1 MNINSSIRKLS
12 NLFIMLFILMS
23 GGLVYWQVVA
33 VQQVTANPHNI
44 RPYACGSAPI
54 RGRIFDRN
62 GVLLADLQP
71 VGMPDAAPGQFPKGS
86 STPPT
91 NVCGYVRH
99 YYYPSLAGLIG
110 YYISPQY
117 NSTGIEAAFNDYLT
131 GQKGLTGLNNTINQV
146 LHRSPVGDDIYLT
159 IDIRIQEA
167 LNRFFEQDV
176 SPPDNR
182 NVFATDRG
190 SVIITDPH
198 TGEILAMLSHPT
210 YEPNCVVGGCTMS
223 QLQAAFHAKGYDQK
237 IGCNAPCTQDQFIN
251 ALNKD
256 SFNPN
261 CAATSP
267 NTCFLNYIHELNLD
281 PEQPLLERPI
291 DSRYVPG
298 STYKTMTLL
307 AGLDS
312 GSVQLDNE
320 NQFDQQ
326 HAMGPVVIGPPNGS
340 GGNACI
346 MIPPKSCGDGS
357 EVFGQNQVGSNLC
370 CYTHKFPVSVRYG
383 FVHSDNIIFAQIGAI
398 TGPSTWL
405 DYNSRLYVGK
415 QIPFDLPVAVSSV
428 LPASGQLSV
437 AQLAENAFGQGIDFI
452 TPMQMSLID
461 DTVANN
467 GQLMRPTVV
476 MKTVDP
482 SGAVLQ
488 PFNAQ
493 SLGNPVSQTTASQV
507 RDAMYGVVRCGS
519 GSIVPPLFNSP
530 WAIMAKTGT
539 GEVGG
544 GKPAQAWLI
553 TQAPYSNPTL
563 TIVAMKENG
572 GEGGTVDGPLVADL
586 YNYIFTNVMHIAPP
600 PPPASQLQYCYNQTH
615 LLQF

>member
-1 MNINSSIRKLS
+1 MNINSNIRKLS
-12 NLFIMLFILMS
+12 NLFIILFIMIS

-33 VQQVTANPHNI
+33 APQVVANPHNS

-71 VGMPDAAPGQFPKGS
+71 VGTPDAAPGQFPKGS
-86 STPPT
+86 PTPPT

-110 YYISPQY
+110 FYIGPQY
-117 NSTGIEAAFNDYLT
+117 TSTGIEQVYNDYLT
-131 GQKGLTGLNNTINQV
+131 GQRGLTGLNNTINQL

-167 LNRFFEQDV
+167 LNTYFDKDV
-176 SPPDNR
+176 SPPDNT

-190 SVIITDPH
+190 SVIVTDPH
-198 TGEILAMLSHPT
+198 TGEILAMLSRPT

-237 IGCNAPCTQDQFIN
+237 IGCQAPCTQAQFEN
-251 ALNKD
+251 ALNQDKA
-256 SFNPN
+256 NPN
-261 CAATSP
+261 CVAINSCNLT
-267 NTCFLNYIHELNLD
+267 YYHELSTD

-291 DSRYVPG
+291 QSRYVPG

-312 GSVQLDNE
+312 GTIQLDN

-326 HAMGPVVIGPPNGS
+326 HALGPVVIGPPNTPGAQ
-340 GGNACI
+340 ACI
-346 MIPPKSCGDGS
+346 VIPPKSCGDGS
-357 EVFGQNQVGSNLC
+357 EVFGQNQVGNNLLP
-370 CYTHKFPVSVRYG
+370 YTHNFPVSARYG
-383 FVHSDNIIFAQIGAI
+383 FVHSDNIIFAQIGAN
-398 TGPSTWL
+398 TGANTWL
-405 DYNSRLYVGK
+405 DYNSRFYVGK
-415 QIPFDLPVAVSSV
+415 QIPFDLPVAPSSV
-428 LPASGQLSV
+428 TPANGKLSV
-437 AQLAENAFGQGIDFI
+437 AQLAENSFGQGVDFI
-452 TPMQMSLID
+452 SPMQMSLID
-461 DTVANN
+461 DGVANN
-467 GQLMRPTVV
+467 GQLMRPTLIQ
-476 MKTVDP
+476 KIVDP
-482 SGAVLQ
+482 NGTILQ
-488 PFNAQ
+488 SFNAQ
-493 SLGNPVSQTTASQV
+493 SLGNPVSQTTASEV

-544 GKPAQAWLI
+544 ANAAEAWLI
-553 TQAPYSNPTL
+553 TQAPYPNPAL

-586 YNYIFTNVMHIAPP
+586 YNYIFTNVMHIQAPP
-600 PPPASQLQYCYNQTH
+600 PPESQLQYCFNQTH